1 MEIRNTNGRFVKGHK
16 GLKPKGSKHKSTELR
31 MQLDEIISS
40 EMDNLPALLASIERP
55 EVRAKLLID
64 LLPYKIPKLQSVEF
78 SQVLEKQIEN
88 LSDEDLNRLLDA
100 VTEKINEHEQG

>member
-1 MEIRNTNGRFVKGHK
+1 MERNPNGTLAKGHK
-16 GLKPKGSKHKSTELR
+16 GLKPKGSKHKSTEFR

-40 EMDNLPALLASIERP
+40 EMDNLPELLASIERP

-100 VTEKINEHEQG
+100 VTEKINEHE